1 MLSLSLEFLIIFAI
15 NIFIF
20 SLGLL
25 TQIAS
30 LYLFF
35 IFLLLVFFDILFF
48 LIINLEQKISMYCWF
63 LMWTLGWTSLGYI
76 RVFYLNRS
84 YSNSFIFL
92 SLTFIFLSI
101 FIMTL
106 FYLFFNNQRL
116 GLKGFILNIKHLERI
131 KLEKLYLY
139 ISLFS
144 YLLVLI
150 RIFDSGGL
158 ISFFTTPYFLRS
170 FSIDVAYFYAGR
182 IVFLV
187 PTIFMSLVIIL
198 LRSGKFINKIGALIN
213 FLIMLTVVIIEGNR
227 GVLLLII
234 PFLYLVYRLKKIEK
248 KPWLK
253 YFIIVALIVLLS
265 VPFLILMGFWRNRE
279 AINVTDIN
287 IVASLFSGLTF
298 DTIDNYLVILQEYSS
313 TDYMWGETLIGPLVT
328 FIPRNIW
335 ESKPM
340 GLGRIF
346 VEDHYGG
353 APGFSVG
360 IYFLG
365 EFFANFG
372 YLGLIV
378 IPPLI
383 SLVIYAY
390 DYYFKISKNMTSKVL
405 LIIIFNSTLGIVRG
419 DFMSAGSNVVYF
431 YLFYFFLLRIIN
443 FFVTSLFPIE
453 KNGSMPKSVGRKNE
467 I

>member
-139 ISLFS
+139 IFLFS
-144 YLLVLI
+144 YLLILI
-150 RIFDSGGL
+150 RIFDAGGL
-158 ISFFTTPYFLRS
+158 IPFFTTPYFLRS
-170 FSIDVAYFYAGR
+170 FSIEVEYFFAGR
-182 IVFLV
+182 SVFLV
-187 PTIFMSLVIIL
+187 PTIFMSLVIIF
-198 LRSGKFINKIGALIN
+198 LRSGKFIIKLGVLIN
-213 FLIMLTVVIIEGNR
+213 LLIMLTVTIIEGNR
-227 GVLLLII
+227 GALLLII
-234 PFLYLVYRLKKIEK
+234 PFLYLVYRVKKIEK

-253 YFIIVALIVLLS
+253 YFIIVALIILLII
-265 VPFLILMGFWRNRE
+265 PFLIYTEFWRNKK
-279 AINVTDIN
+279 AVNLFSIN
-287 IVASLFSGLTF
+287 IVDHVLTSLNF
-298 DTIDNYLVILQEYSS
+298 DTIDNYLFILQEYSPS
-313 TDYMWGETLIGPLVT
+313 DYLWGETLIGPLVT
-328 FIPRNIW
+328 FVPRNIW
-335 ESKPM
+335 ESKPR
-340 GLGRIF
+340 GLGAIL
-346 VEDHYGG
+346 VEEHYGTTS
-353 APGFSVG
+353 FSIG

-419 DFMSAGSNVVYF
+419 DFMSAGSDVVYF
-431 YLFYFFLLRIIN
+431 YLFYFFLLRIFIS
-443 FFVTSLFPIE
+443 FVTSFFSIE
-453 KNGSMPKSVGRKNE
+453 TNGSMPKSVCRKNE

>member
-76 RVFYLNRS
+76 RVFYLNRP
-84 YSNSFIFL
+84 YNNSFIFL
-92 SLTFIFLSI
+92 SLTLIFLSI

-106 FYLFFNNQRL
+106 FYLFFINQRL

-139 ISLFS
+139 ISIFS
-144 YLLVLI
+144 YLLILI
-150 RIFDSGGL
+150 RIFDAGGL
-158 ISFFTTPYFLRS
+158 IPFFTTPYFLRS
-170 FSIDVAYFYAGR
+170 FSIDVEYFYAGS
-182 IVFLV
+182 IVFIS
-187 PTIFMSLVIIL
+187 PTIFMSLVIIF
-198 LRSGKFINKIGALIN
+198 LRSEKFINKFGVFINLLI
-213 FLIMLTVVIIEGNR
+213 LLTIKTFEGSR
-227 GVLLLII
+227 GFLLLII
-234 PFLYLVYRLKKIEK
+234 PLLYLVYRLKKIEK

-253 YFIIVALIVLLS
+253 YFIIVALLILLL
-265 VPFLILMGFWRNRE
+265 VPFLIYMGSWRNRE
-279 AINVTDIN
+279 DIN
-287 IVASLFSGLTF
+287 SASITIVDSLFSDLTF

-313 TDYMWGETLIGPLVT
+313 SDYLWGETLIGPLVT
-328 FIPRNIW
+328 FVPRNIW
-335 ESKPM
+335 ESKPT

-372 YLGLIV
+372 FLGLIF

-390 DYYFKISKNMTSKVL
+390 DYYFKVSKNITSKVL
-405 LIIIFNSTLGIVRG
+405 LIVIFNSTLNIVRG
-419 DFMSAGSNVVYF
+419 DFMSAGSTVVYF
-431 YLFYFFLLRIIN
+431 YLFYFILLRIIN
-443 FFVTSLFPIE
+443 FFVTSFFSIE
-453 KNGSMPKSVGRKNE
+453 KNGSMPKNVDGKQE

>member
-1 MLSLSLEFLIIFAI
+1 MTIF
-15 NIFIF
+15 
-20 SLGLL
+20 
-25 TQIAS
+25 
-30 LYLFF
+30 YLFF
-35 IFLLLVFFDILFF
+35 I
-48 LIINLEQKISMYCWF
+48 
-63 LMWTLGWTSLGYI
+63 
-76 RVFYLNRS
+76 
-84 YSNSFIFL
+84 
-92 SLTFIFLSI
+92 
-101 FIMTL
+101 
-106 FYLFFNNQRL
+106 NQRL

-144 YLLVLI
+144 YLLILI
-150 RIFDSGGL
+150 RIFDAGGL
-158 ISFFTTPYFLRS
+158 IPFFTTPYFLRS

-187 PTIFMSLVIIL
+187 PTIFMSLVIIF
-198 LRSGKFINKIGALIN
+198 LREEKFVIKLGVLIN
-213 FLIMLTVVIIEGNR
+213 LLIMLTVIIIEGNR

-234 PFLYLVYRLKKIEK
+234 PFLYLIYRFKKIEK

-253 YFIIVALIVLLS
+253 YFIIVALIILLL
-265 VPFLILMGFWRNRE
+265 VPFLIYMGAWRNKE
-279 AINVTDIN
+279 AINLTSIT
-287 IVASLFSGLTF
+287 IVDSLFSGLTF
-298 DTIDNYLVILQEYSS
+298 DTIDNYLVILQEYSPS
-313 TDYMWGETLIGPLVT
+313 DYMWGETLIGPLVT

-346 VEDHYGG
+346 VEDYYGG
-353 APGFSVG
+353 STGFSVG

-372 YLGLIV
+372 YLGLII

-443 FFVTSLFPIE
+443 FFVISSFSIE
-453 KNGSMPKSVGRKNE
+453 KNGSFSTSAGRKNE

>member
-25 TQIAS
+25 AQLAS
-30 LYLFF
+30 IYLFF

-48 LIINLEQKISMYCWF
+48 LLINLEQKFSMYCWF
-63 LMWTLGWTSLGYI
+63 LMWTLGWTGLGYI
-76 RVFYLNRS
+76 RVFYLNRP

-92 SLTFIFLSI
+92 SLTLIFLSI
-101 FIMTL
+101 FIMTI
-106 FYLFFNNQRL
+106 FYLFFINQRL

-144 YLLVLI
+144 YLLILI
-150 RIFDSGGL
+150 RIFDAGGL
-158 ISFFTTPYFLRS
+158 IPFFTTPYLLRS
-170 FSIDVAYFYAGR
+170 FSIDVEYFYAGR

-187 PTIFMSLVIIL
+187 PTIFMSLVIIF
-198 LRSGKFINKIGALIN
+198 LRKGKFIFKLAVLIN
-213 FLIMLTVVIIEGNR
+213 MLIMLTVIIIEGNR
-227 GVLLLII
+227 GIFLLII

-248 KPWLK
+248 KRWLK
-253 YFIIVALIVLLS
+253 YFIIVTLIVLLL
-265 VPFLILMGFWRNRE
+265 VPFLIYMEFWRNKE
-279 AINVTDIN
+279 AINLTSIN
-287 IVASLFSGLTF
+287 IVDHLLSSLNF
-298 DTIDNYLVILQEYSS
+298 DTIDNYLVILQEYSPS
-313 TDYMWGETLIGPLVT
+313 DYMWGETLIAPLVT
-328 FIPRNIW
+328 FVPRNIW

-340 GLGRIF
+340 GLGTIF
-346 VEDHYGG
+346 VEDYYGVTT
-353 APGFSVG
+353 GFSVG